1 MVDRLQ
7 IASLR
12 AEGLSW
18 AKIAEKLNLGEN
30 TVYRMASASAKT
42 LAISSAVSRCEHAA
56 D

>member
-18 AKIAEKLNLGEN
+18 AKIAEKLNVGEG
-30 TVYRMASASAKT
+30 TAYRMASASAKT
-42 LAISSAVSRCEHAA
+42 LAISSAVSRCEHSA